1 MNSNT
6 NPNPEEKRYHLAL
19 ALAPQIG
26 PTLFKAILAYA
37 GTAQTFFTS
46 ASKKLKKIP
55 RVGKKLEFLLTHQE
69 ELLRQADT
77 LLANQEKQG
86 YQVLTSLDVAFPKRL
101 LSLADG
107 PILLFYKGTGDL
119 AMERSVGIVGTRSAT
134 AYGKKITKE
143 ILEELYPYRPTVLS
157 GLAFGID
164 AEAHRAALH
173 LGLPTVAV
181 LGSPITQ
188 IYPAAHAPLAAQI
201 QEAQGGLLSE
211 YAPGTKLLPGNFPAR
226 NRIIAGL
233 SDALIVVEAA
243 KKGGALITAD
253 LAFGYNKEVFAVPGN
268 LHSPYSEGCNLL
280 IKQMKAS
287 IYTGAKDLAATL
299 SWTKPGEQKIKKP
312 VLDLSN
318 KEEEE
323 RKILL
328 FLQEKEEVG
337 IDDIAFATQLE
348 MGRVSSTLLSLEFE
362 GLIKSLPGKKFRLL
376 VSF

>member
-6 NPNPEEKRYHLAL
+6 NPSPEEKRYHLAL

-86 YQVLTSLDVAFPKRL
+86 YQVLTSLDAAFPKRL

-173 LGLPTVAV
+173 LGLPT
-181 LGSPITQ
+181 SQ
-188 IYPAAHAPLAAQI
+188 
-201 QEAQGGLLSE
+201 
-211 YAPGTKLLPGNFPAR
+211 F
-226 NRIIAGL
+226 
-233 SDALIVVEAA
+233 
-243 KKGGALITAD
+243 
-253 LAFGYNKEVFAVPGN
+253 
-268 LHSPYSEGCNLL
+268 
-280 IKQMKAS
+280 
-287 IYTGAKDLAATL
+287 
-299 SWTKPGEQKIKKP
+299 
-312 VLDLSN
+312 LDLRSL
-318 KEEEE
+318 KFILQPMRLWLLKFKR
-323 RKILL
+323 RKVDFSANMRLEPSSCRGIFPPEIESLL
-328 FLQEKEEVG
+328 GFP
-337 IDDIAFATQLE
+337 
-348 MGRVSSTLLSLEFE
+348 MRSSW
-362 GLIKSLPGKKFRLL
+362 
-376 VSF
+376 